1 MYCRSVWDGLSQTLN
16 NKLQKVQIPAARIIT
31 KSRYDAC
38 AGPLLKMLGWVKVSI
53 SWTKQKAVVMFKTLN
68 KEIPTYMQDMLTVR
82 DFYYNIR
89 RSEDLTSTQT
99 KDWLP

>member
-31 KSRYDAC
+31 KSRHDAW

>member
-1 MYCRSVWDGLSQTLN
+1 
-16 NKLQKVQIPAARIIT
+16 
-31 KSRYDAC
+31 
-38 AGPLLKMLGWVKVSI
+38 
-53 SWTKQKAVVMFKTLN
+53 MFKTLN

-99 KDWLP
+99 KD